1 MSFVDDIKHQFS
13 SSNSLIKLLYIN
25 AGVFLISILTIVLF
39 FFLGIN
45 ESEVSLTIREYL
57 GLPASL
63 SKLIVK
69 PWSIVTYMFVHTGFL
84 HFLFNM
90 VMLYF
95 TGIIFNQYLGENK
108 IISLYLLS
116 GISGALLYII
126 IYNIAPIFSA
136 QLNSANCIGASGSIM
151 GILIATAV
159 YVPNLEVRLFGI
171 LPVKL
176 KWIAIVLI
184 LLDFI
189 NLPKDGNA
197 GGHIAHLGGAIFGFL
212 FVTQYRKGNDISKGF
227 SNFLEK
233 VKNLFSFKKKSKLKV
248 KYTSATK
255 TNSTKEANQQAK
267 VDAILDKISKSG
279 YDSLSKEEKEF
290 LFNINKNS

>member
-25 AGVFLISILTIVLF
+25 AGVFLITIILTLIG
-39 FFLGIN
+39 FLIN
-45 ESEVSLTIREYL
+45 KPVFHLTEWFAV
-57 GLPASL
+57 PASL
-63 SKLIVK
+63 SELIYK
-69 PWSIVTYMFVHTGFL
+69 PWTVLTYMFL
-84 HFLFNM
+84 HEGLWHILFNM
-90 VMLYF
+90 LMLYF

-108 IISLYLLS
+108 ITGVYILS
-116 GISGALLYII
+116 GLSGALLYLIA
-126 IYNIAPIFSA
+126 YNVFPVFALEKEVA
-136 QLNSANCIGASGSIM
+136 VCLGASASVI
-151 GILIATAV
+151 GILVATAT

-233 VKNLFSFKKKSKLKV
+233 LKNLFSFKKKSKLKV
-248 KYTSATK
+248 KYTGSTK
-255 TNSTKEANQQAK
+255 TTSAKEANQQAK

-279 YDSLSKEEKEF
+279 YDSLSKDEKEF

>member
-212 FVTQYRKGNDISKGF
+212 FVTQYRKGIDISKGF

>member
-1 MSFVDDIKHQFS
+1 MSFLDDIKHQFS

-25 AGVFLISILTIVLF
+25 AGVFLITIILTLIG
-39 FFLGIN
+39 FLIN
-45 ESEVSLTIREYL
+45 KPVFHLTEWFAV
-57 GLPASL
+57 PASF
-63 SKLIVK
+63 SELIYK
-69 PWSIVTYMFVHTGFL
+69 PWTPLTYMFL
-84 HFLFNM
+84 HEGLWHILFNM
-90 VMLYF
+90 LMLYF
-95 TGIIFNQYLGENK
+95 TGVIFNQYLGENK
-108 IISLYLLS
+108 ITSVYILSGLSGAAIYLL
-116 GISGALLYII
+116 A
-126 IYNIAPIFSA
+126 YNIFPVFALEKEVA
-136 QLNSANCIGASGSIM
+136 VCLGASASVI
-151 GILIATAV
+151 GILVATAT

-227 SNFLEK
+227 SIFLEK

-248 KYTSATK
+248 KYTSSTK
-255 TNSTKEANQQAK
+255 TNSTKEINQQAK

>member
-1 MSFVDDIKHQFS
+1 MSFVNDIKHQFS
-13 SSNSLIKLLYIN
+13 SSNSLIKLLYVN
-25 AGVFLISILTIVLF
+25 AGVFLVTIILTLIS
-39 FFLGIN
+39 FLIN
-45 ESEVSLTIREYL
+45 KPVFHLTEWFAV
-57 GLPASL
+57 PASF
-63 SKLIVK
+63 SELIYK
-69 PWSIVTYMFVHTGFL
+69 PWTPLTYMFL
-84 HFLFNM
+84 HEGLWHILFNM
-90 VMLYF
+90 LMLYF

-108 IISLYLLS
+108 ITSVYILSGLSGATLYLL
-116 GISGALLYII
+116 A
-126 IYNIAPIFSA
+126 YNIFPVFAAEKEFA
-136 QLNSANCIGASGSIM
+136 VCLGASASVI
-151 GILIATAV
+151 GILVAIAT

-197 GGHIAHLGGAIFGFL
+197 GGHIAHLGGAIFGYL
-212 FVTQYRKGNDISKGF
+212 FVVRYRKGNDISRGF

-233 VKNLFSFKKKSKLKV
+233 VKNLFSFKKKSKLRV
-248 KYTSATK
+248 KYTSSTK
-255 TNSTKEANQQAK
+255 TNAAKEANQQAK

-290 LFNINKNS
+290 LFDINKNS